1 MGISQRVA
9 ATAIAAVLSG
19 AVASCSA
26 TGLTPGD
33 QGPAAPAPAGHGP
46 AVTLRVAVYGAPG
59 YRQAGLFAAYERLH
73 PGVRIVEDTTAQE
86 PGYWQGLQ
94 RHLATGRGLGDLVA
108 IPMTQMSNVLG
119 RYSARLVPLT
129 TLGGV
134 AGGVNTFQDQWPA
147 WEWQPAYYSGQAYA
161 VGAETGPLGL
171 CYRPRLLREAGLPSS
186 PAQLARAW
194 STWPGYLAFGRQ
206 FRQRIPKGPAFLDS
220 VTSVYNA
227 MVSQAG
233 KQYYGA
239 AARLALPRN
248 PAIKHAWTTAV
259 TAARDGLSA
268 GLTPLTRAWDTGVTR
283 LSFATAVCPAWLLGS
298 IARLSGAG
306 GSGSWAVTSV
316 PGGTG
321 NWGGF
326 YLAIPR
332 ASTHQQDAYQLALYL
347 TGQQAGP
354 ALAQAGAFPASSPA
368 INAVTS
374 VTSTYFSGSPVGRI
388 FSLAADRMPAAPSG
402 PAAATI
408 DAAVDAAL
416 SHAETG
422 AQSPSRAWAAAMR
435 QALAASQA
443 STTSG

>member
-1 MGISQRVA
+1 MGISQRIA
-9 ATAIAAVLSG
+9 AIATVAVLSG

-26 TGLTPGD
+26 AGLTPGD
-33 QGPAAPAPAGHGP
+33 QGPAAPAPAAHGP

-73 PGVRIVEDTTAQE
+73 PGVRIAEDTTAQE

-94 RHLATGRGLGDLVA
+94 RHLATGRGLDDLVA
-108 IPMTQMSNVLG
+108 IPMTQMSDVLG
-119 RYSARLVPLT
+119 RYPARLVPLT

-147 WEWQPAYYSGQAYA
+147 WEWQPAYHSGQAYA

-194 STWPGYLAFGRQ
+194 STWPGYLAFGRE
-206 FRQRIPKGPAFLDS
+206 FRQRIPKGPTFLDS

-233 KQYYGA
+233 TQYYGA
-239 AARLALPRN
+239 GARLALPRN
-248 PAIKHAWTTAV
+248 PAVKHAWTTAV

-268 GLTPLTRAWDTGVTR
+268 GLTPLTRAWDAGVTR
-283 LSFATAVCPAWLLGS
+283 LSFATSVCPAWLLSS
-298 IARLSGAG
+298 IARLSGAQ

-402 PAAATI
+402 PATATI
-408 DAAVDAAL
+408 GAAVDGAL
-416 SHAETG
+416 SRAETG
-422 AQSPSRAWAAAMR
+422 GQSPARAWAAAMR
-435 QALAASQA
+435 RALAASQA

>member
-1 MGISQRVA
+1 MGISQR
-9 ATAIAAVLSG
+9 IAALAAVATLSG
-19 AVASCSA
+19 AVTSCSGA
-26 TGLTPGD
+26 GLTPGNRG
-33 QGPAAPAPAGHGP
+33 QAGQAPAGQGP
-46 AVTLRVAVYGAPG
+46 AVTLHVAVYGAPG
-59 YRQAGLFAAYERLH
+59 YRQAGLFAAFEQQH
-73 PGVRIVEDTTAQE
+73 PGIRIAEDTTSQE
-86 PGYWQGLQ
+86 AGYWQALRQ
-94 RHLATGRGLGDLVA
+94 HLSTGRGLADLVA
-108 IPMTQMSNVLG
+108 IPMAQMNGVL
-119 RYSARLVPLT
+119 RQYRSKLVPLT

-134 AGGVNTFQDQWPA
+134 AAGVNTFTGQWLP
-147 WEWQPAYYSGQAYA
+147 WLWQPAYRSGQAYA

-171 CYRPRLLREAGLPSS
+171 CYRPRLLQEAGLPSS

-194 STWPGYLAFGRQ
+194 STWPGYLAFGRE

-298 IARLSGAG
+298 IARLSGAAG
-306 GSGSWAVTSV
+306 RGSWAVTSV

-408 DAAVDAAL
+408 GAAL
-416 SHAETG
+416 DSALSRAETG
-422 AQSPSRAWAAAMR
+422 DQSPARAWAAAMR
-435 QALAASQA
+435 RALAASRTPA
-443 STTSG
+443 PSG